1 MSTNLPESIFT
12 EDNGFLLPTDL
23 AYGPWFHGTQ
33 HGSSMMGLA
42 AWGAERHP
50 SDVPRQVTRLT
61 VDMMKALPIGPVE
74 VQTRTHREGRYIDIV
89 DISLLVEGEEYVRA
103 NALRYRM
110 DDIPVTEDYVA
121 ADIPVFPKEPQPSIF
136 QGMNMTR
143 GFHLALD
150 FRLDMKPEKVP
161 VMWLR
166 FNKQLVAGHAVT
178 PLQRVAVASD
188 WTYSVPNINIS
199 FVNGKGFTERKFH
212 GINPDT
218 TINLHQAP
226 EGEWIGLRSTIA
238 YGNIGAGTVG
248 AQLFDQHQAIG
259 FSSQSVLIRGA
270 DASPKAQD

>member
-1 MSTNLPESIFT
+1 MSNELPESIFT
-12 EDNGFLLPTDL
+12 EDNGFLVPTDL

-33 HGSSMMGLA
+33 HGSSMLGLA

-74 VQTRTHREGRYIDIV
+74 VKTTTHREGRYIDIV
-89 DISLLVEGEEYVRA
+89 DISLRVDGEEYVRA
-103 NALRYRM
+103 SALRYRL
-110 DDIPVTEDYVA
+110 DEIPVTEEYLASDL
-121 ADIPVFPKEPQPSIF
+121 PVFPEKPQPSIF
-136 QGMNMTR
+136 QGMNMTK

-150 FRLDMKPEKVP
+150 FRLDMKKGEVP
-161 VMWLR
+161 IMWLR
-166 FNKQLVAGHAVT
+166 LKKNLVEGYPIT
-178 PLQRVAVASD
+178 PLQRVAVAAD
-188 WTYSVPNINIS
+188 WTYSVPNIAIS

-218 TINLHQAP
+218 TINLHQPP
-226 EGEWIGLRSTIA
+226 EGEWIGLKSTIS

-270 DASPKAQD
+270 NSAPKAQD